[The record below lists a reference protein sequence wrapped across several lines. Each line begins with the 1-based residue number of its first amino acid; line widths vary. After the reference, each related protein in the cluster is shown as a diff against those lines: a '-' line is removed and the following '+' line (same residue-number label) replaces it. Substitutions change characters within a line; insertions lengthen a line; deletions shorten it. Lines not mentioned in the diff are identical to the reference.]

1 MIDISVVYED
11 EFLLV
16 ISKPAGVIVNRA
28 QSVKTETLQDWAD
41 NKLKNNFAQFQNNL
55 NESEFTSRSGIVH
68 RLDKDTSGLLII
80 AKTPESF
87 HRLQAQFKEKDID
100 KQYLTLVHGLV
111 VPKIGEIRATVG
123 RLPWNR
129 ERFGVLPG
137 GKEASTSYS
146 VISYYELSGN
156 KYTYLLVSP
165 HTGRTHQIRIHLK
178 YINHTVVSDEFYAGR
193 KTCRQDKKICPRLFL
208 HAFKLS
214 FVHPFTIEQIVLE
227 NPIPDDLSQVLTKL
241 NSVP

>member
-1 MIDISVVYED
+1 MIEIPIVYED
-11 EFLLV
+11 DSILV

-28 QSVKTETLQDWAD
+28 ESVQSETLQDWAD
-41 NKLKNNFAQFQNNL
+41 KKIGDNYIQFQNDL
-55 NESEFTSRSGIVH
+55 SSTEFIARSGIVH

-80 AKTPESF
+80 AKNPEVF
-87 HRLQAQFKEKDID
+87 IRLQAQFKERDID

-111 VPKIGEIRATVG
+111 VPKVGEIRASVG

-146 VISYYELSGN
+146 VISYYQLSAN
-156 KYTYLLVSP
+156 KYSYLSVFP

-193 KTCRQDKKICPRLFL
+193 KTCRQDKNICPRLFL
-208 HAFKLS
+208 HAYKLS
-214 FVHPFTIEQIVLE
+214 FTNPITNKQLNLE
-227 NPIPDDLSQVLTKL
+227 NPLPDDLNHVLSKL
-241 NSVP
+241 SKIQ

>member
-1 MIDISVVYED
+1 MMDISVVYED
-11 EFLLV
+11 DFLMV
-16 ISKPAGVIVNRA
+16 ISKPAGVVVNRA
-28 QSVKTETLQDWAD
+28 ESVKTETLQDWAD
-41 NKLKNNFAQFQNNL
+41 KKLGGNYAQFQNN
-55 NESEFTSRSGIVH
+55 NSDSEFYNRSGIVH

-80 AKTPESF
+80 AKTPVSF
-87 HRLQAQFKEKDID
+87 IKLQAQFKERDID

-111 VPKIGEIRATVG
+111 VPKIGEIRASVG

-156 KYTYLLVSP
+156 KYSYLSVSP

-214 FVHPFTIEQIVLE
+214 FVHPDTNEQISLE
-227 NPIPDDLSQVLTKL
+227 NPIPDDLSQVLNKL
-241 NSVP
+241 NNVQ